1 LRYPLLALV
10 GALIAVRGAAHG
22 RGDWP
27 PFASGSRALFEHGG
41 LRVFAERPGLLL
53 GPVALVAIR
62 AFLALGGYWVMVAVG
77 CVAGPMLILVIERTA
92 LRVVPDRETALTV
105 LLGGAVFI
113 ASWMDLVLYGH
124 VDDALVLSFA
134 AVAMWSCAA
143 RRPALAGVM
152 LGLAFGSKQWAVV
165 LLPLVLAFEGR
176 ARFKAAG
183 WALGIAV
190 AVWAPFLLADLHTVN
205 SARNL
210 VAADSTLK
218 LLGFSGLSPWWWR
231 AVQLSA
237 AFAAAAW
244 VVNRGWWWAMLLV
257 ATGVRIA
264 LDPATWDYYA
274 AGLVLGAFAFELI
287 GSKRLVPWWTLG
299 AFLFVAETT
308 LLSDSATG
316 RAWVRLL
323 FVATAVVWVGCMR
336 ARTSERGA

>member
-1 LRYPLLALV
+1 MLV
-10 GALIAVRGAAHG
+10 
-22 RGDWP
+22 
-27 PFASGSRALFEHGG
+27 
-41 LRVFAERPGLLL
+41 
-53 GPVALVAIR
+53 
-62 AFLALGGYWVMVAVG
+62 
-77 CVAGPMLILVIERTA
+77 LVIERTA

-134 AVAMWSCAA
+134 AVAMWACAA

-165 LLPLVLAFEGR
+165 LFPLVLAFEGR
-176 ARFKAAG
+176 ARFRAAG
-183 WALGIAV
+183 WALGIAMS
-190 AVWAPFLLADLHTVN
+190 VWAPFLLADPHTVN

-218 LLGFSGLSPWWWR
+218 LLSLSGLSPWWWR

-244 VVNRGWWWAMLLV
+244 VVHRGWWWAMLLV

-308 LLSDSATG
+308 LLSDSTTG

-323 FVATAVVWVGCMR
+323 FMATAVVWVGCMR
-336 ARTSERGA
+336 ARTCGRGA